1 MEDDRIIDLYL
12 ARDELAI
19 LSTGEKYGRRLRAL
33 AYRITGD
40 AAAAEECENDTYLRC
55 WHTIPPQEP
64 REHFYAF
71 LAQITRR
78 LAINR
83 CRDRD
88 RQKRSAQLC
97 ELTAELEQCIPDP
110 NGGDSVE
117 DIVFAG
123 AVNGFLGDLP
133 EWQRNLFLRRYWF
146 ADSIA
151 DLSERFGISRSKVKT
166 TLFRLRGQLRCRLEQ
181 EGWR

>member
-1 MEDDRIIDLYL
+1 MDDHRIVELYL
-12 ARDELAI
+12 NRDENAI
-19 LSTGEKYGRRLRAL
+19 RQTADKYGKRLQGL
-33 AYRITGD
+33 AYGIVTD
-40 AAAAEECENDTYLRC
+40 CQTAEECENDTYLRC